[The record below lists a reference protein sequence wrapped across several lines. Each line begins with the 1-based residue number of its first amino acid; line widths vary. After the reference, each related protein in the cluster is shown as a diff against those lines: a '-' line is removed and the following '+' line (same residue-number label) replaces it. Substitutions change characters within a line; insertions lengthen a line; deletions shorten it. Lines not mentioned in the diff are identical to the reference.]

1 MCLAIPGKVLNTYDQ
16 HGLRMGKV
24 QFGGVVRE
32 ACLEYVPEVQPGE
45 YVLVHVGFALSQVN
59 EDEALRT
66 YEALRELGQLTELDT
81 PKADA
86 TSEPAQFVPIRVH
99 PGDN

>member
-1 MCLAIPGKVLNTYDQ
+1 MCLAIPGKVLNTFDQ
-16 HGLRMGKV
+16 HGLRMGKI

-45 YVLVHVGFALSQVN
+45 YVLVHVGFALSRI
-59 EDEALRT
+59 DEVEAERT

-81 PKADA
+81 PEVDA
-86 TSEPAQFVPIRVH
+86 TSEPAQFVPVRVD
-99 PGDN
+99 PGSN